1 MQRDYPPIPDRYDVI
16 RPVVGEP
23 AQVPAE
29 PWRSHHQ
36 DHLVPGGD
44 DLFKLGSQA
53 SLGLLVYDENLCSWL
68 PLTRRLTALGDRVV
82 LWDYGGSGP
91 VPRGPAAG
99 PGPPGALTREC
110 PARRVESFGCG

>member
-1 MQRDYPPIPDRYDVI
+1 VRGPDGPLTVGITGTGHRTVI
-16 RPVVGEP
+16 LSNE
-23 AQVPAE
+23 
-29 PWRSHHQ
+29 S
-36 DHLVPGGD
+36 
-44 DLFKLGSQA
+44 
-53 SLGLLVYDENLCSWL
+53 DENLCSWL